1 MILYNASF
9 EQAGGSMTIFA
20 KQYTNRIL
28 SGGYA
33 TAFNIVDMIITV
45 VPIIIITWVLILLFK
60 KTFKKYL
67 IASITLATSFILIW
81 GIVIWKFNRDFQLKS
96 YIVSYN
102 TIQTDPSDESTK
114 QTVNLSSN
122 LTTSDSISTASTD
135 IRIPFDYKVG
145 KKIFLLDTDKKGTLK
160 YISEEKAQKIEKNRI
175 VEANITELKDKE
187 IEIKASWFG
196 ILNSL
201 FIIILAPL
209 FSKWWSS
216 KYNPGASIKYGI
228 GLSLIGIGFGA
239 LALGS
244 AGIVTGDTTAS
255 VSMIWLVIAYLM
267 HTMGELCI
275 SPVSLSYVSKLVPG
289 RMIALMFGIWYIAL
303 AIGNKT
309 AGKMGEQ
316 VESIQ
321 ETYSMSTFFLIF
333 TIIPIGIGLLAVL
346 LQPVMKKLMHGV
358 R

>member
-1 MILYNASF
+1 
-9 EQAGGSMTIFA
+9 
-20 KQYTNRIL
+20 
-28 SGGYA
+28 
-33 TAFNIVDMIITV
+33 MIITI
-45 VPIIIITWVLILLFK
+45 VPIFIITWVLVLLFK

-67 IASITLATSFILIW
+67 IASITLATSFVIIW

-96 YIVSYN
+96 YIVSYQ
-102 TIQTDPSDESTK
+102 TIEDVNSDNEETK
-114 QTVNLSSN
+114 VLTIDNLKTN
-122 LTTSDSISTASTD
+122 TASLLEAKTD
-135 IRIPFDYKVG
+135 IRVPSDFEMG
-145 KKIFLLDTDKKGTLK
+145 KKVFLLDTDKRGNLK
-160 YISEEKAQKIEKNRI
+160 YISEEKAQKIEKSRI
-175 VEANITELKDKE
+175 VEGTIVELKDKE
-187 IEIKASWFG
+187 IEVKASWFG
-196 ILNSL
+196 IFNSL

-209 FSKWWSS
+209 FSKWWNS

-228 GLSLIGIGFGA
+228 GLSLIGVGFGA
-239 LALGS
+239 LAVGS
-244 AGIVTGDTTAS
+244 AGIITGETTAS

-321 ETYSMSTFFLIF
+321 QEHSMSYFFMIF
-333 TIIPIGIGLLAVL
+333 TIIPIGIGVLAML

-358 R
+358 K